1 MKRKKWYE
9 LLDNYNELAALD
21 QYNNIMAD
29 TEQFSR
35 VKESIKTQLEKMY
48 TLAEAEIQAKL
59 LQYEKMGYNPAY
71 AKTEIEKSRIAK
83 WAKKADN
90 IIAAINAEQTISE
103 EDMKGSFIE
112 PLWFGIFNTTQTLI
126 ILAVLMII
134 FLLTR

>member
-1 MKRKKWYE
+1 MKKKKWYE
-9 LLDNYNELAALD
+9 LLDNYNELVALN

-35 VKESIKTQLEKMY
+35 VKESIKTQVEKMY
-48 TLAEAEIQAKL
+48 ALAEAEVASRHMKL
-59 LQYEKMGYNPAY
+59 IKEGFRAAITRDRYEP
-71 AKTEIEKSRIAK
+71 SRMAE

-90 IIAAINAEQTISE
+90 IIEAINAEQTISE